1 MNNNIF
7 IHAKNGNREAIEFV
21 IKTVEPFIF
30 KQCRRMKL
38 QEHDFED
45 LCQISYEAVIKAI
58 PKLDEKHLDSAPSYL
73 MKCIH
78 NALKY
83 EARRI
88 LAKPQDTS
96 LDSEDKDGITHAE
109 KLVAKENTE
118 SIFFR
123 DENTSR
129 VKEAFMT
136 LTPEEK
142 TVLSYFIQ
150 DPYGG
155 IKRYSELYDTD
166 YRKARYLKDK
176 TLKKMK
182 AYLEAH
188 KDDDFEF

>member
-1 MNNNIF
+1 MNNNFF
-7 IHAKNGNREAIEFV
+7 IQAKNGNREAIEFV

-38 QEHDFED
+38 RDHEFED
-45 LCQISYEAVIKAI
+45 LCQISYEAIMKAI
-58 PKLDEKHLDSAPSYL
+58 PKLDEKHLESAPSYL

-88 LAKPQDTS
+88 LSKPQDTS

-123 DENTSR
+123 DENSSR
-129 VKEAFMT
+129 VKDAFMT
-136 LTPEEK
+136 
-142 TVLSYFIQ
+142 
-150 DPYGG
+150 
-155 IKRYSELYDTD
+155 
-166 YRKARYLKDK
+166 
-176 TLKKMK
+176 
-182 AYLEAH
+182 
-188 KDDDFEF
+188 